1 MIDSLDSKAAQR
13 RRVVYVFLT
22 QGFAGLL
29 MMLAVSVIRYPHTV
43 SIIDRLSP
51 NATILVAIFIAFA
64 AALSLLK
71 FELTNVIFISLAMM
85 AYMSMLP
92 LLGTVITSWLAVAV
106 AIAARLV
113 GMRQIGPVKIPMDD
127 APVEYVKTFGLFGT
141 YGIPVIVAGLVY
153 KAIGGEVP
161 VT

>member
-1 MIDSLDSKAAQR
+1 MSEGLDAKAAQR
-13 RRVVYVFLT
+13 RRIIYVFMT
-22 QGFAGLL
+22 QGLAGLL
-29 MMLAVSVIRYPHTV
+29 MMIAVSVLRYTQTV
-43 SIIDRLSP
+43 AIIDRLSP
-51 NATILVAIFIAFA
+51 DATILIAIFIGFS

-71 FELTNVIFISLAMM
+71 FELTNVIFISLSMM

-127 APVEYVKTFGLFGT
+127 EP
-141 YGIPVIVAGLVY
+141 
-153 KAIGGEVP
+153 
-161 VT
+161 